1 MRTPAAARIRPLP
14 PRTPGIWISPA
25 KASTQ
30 GRNAPATIVAP
41 AATAVSPVAVRQL
54 RSVLA
59 RSGWEMAADVRPV
72 MTAGSPIGVPYPWL
86 RGDRQSGVGRV
97 TMHGQLAELPDDR
110 SENRDIEDRGLGQ
123 EHRVAAGLVAEQ
135 GHGEHVRVG
144 QVVDRED
151 HAAVAGEVLLAAP
164 VLLHHGADARHQDD
178 CRDPPPGWRVAAV
191 GALAHLRS
199 LSLFMWPVS
208 RFARG
213 GVEAGSDA

>member
-86 RGDRQSGVGRV
+86 RGDRQSG
-97 TMHGQLAELPDDR
+97 R
-110 SENRDIEDRGLGQ
+110 SE
-123 EHRVAAGLVAEQ
+123 EHTSELQ
-135 GHGEHVRVG
+135 
-144 QVVDRED
+144 
-151 HAAVAGEVLLAAP
+151 
-164 VLLHHGADARHQDD
+164 
-178 CRDPPPGWRVAAV
+178 
-191 GALAHLRS
+191 S
-199 LSLFMWPVS
+199 L
-208 RFARG
+208 
-213 GVEAGSDA
+213 